1 MLVPAWVFYGNNKVV
16 HSNGSVSYDLAHGSG
31 STWNKEPFPVLIIN
45 AIDGSIIDLGKGY

>member
-1 MLVPAWVFYGNNKVV
+1 MLFRS
-16 HSNGSVSYDLAHGSG
+16 SNGSVSYDLAHGSG